1 MVQAVVT
8 HIACDSF
15 VLVSNRKEEGGYGQ
29 DKSKRRNEDN
39 HSWDRSG
46 NQKGRQYKDNWR
58 EQDRGMGVD
67 KYGRR
72 AGDGGKKLFSV

>member
-8 HIACDSF
+8 HIACESF
-15 VLVSNRKEEGGYGQ
+15 VLVSNRKEGGDLQ
-29 DKSKRRNEDN
+29 DRSKRRNEDN

-58 EQDRGMGVD
+58 GQDRAMGTD
-67 KYGRR
+67 KYCRS
-72 AGDGGKKLFSV
+72 AGDRGKKLFSV

>member
-1 MVQAVVT
+1 MMQAMVT

-15 VLVSNRKEEGGYGQ
+15 ALVSDRKEDCDRQ
-29 DKSKRRNEDN
+29 DRNKRRNEDS

-46 NQKGRQYKDNWR
+46 KQKGKQNADSWR
-58 EQDRGMGVD
+58 GQDRGMGAE
-67 KYGRR
+67 KFCRS